1 MAYSVCV
8 TCDVCGSGYQWEDHS
23 VSYSTAVRIA
33 RKAGWSIGK
42 RGWRCPRCQKKK
54 LLPKVK
60 NTIWRISNV

>member
-42 RGWRCPRCQKKK
+42 RG
-54 LLPKVK
+54 
-60 NTIWRISNV
+60 